1 MPATVD
7 ALLPLSLLEAV
18 RRVDTPEAYQD
29 VEFVGDLRNKRFGV
43 SDTVYAQI
51 RRYTEAVQ
59 REERLPLSDAAAIA
73 RLIGRRSDAEQ
84 VFRSAGRYLA
94 GEVYRRIPKFS
105 RWVARVLPSF
115 IARPVALRATRRVAA
130 RYYNGTIERVGAFVV
145 LDVSESVT
153 ASAASGAIGCTY
165 YEASLAEILARLVH
179 TGGVVDHVRCV
190 RRGEGICQWRAEWRP
205 RR

>member
-1 MPATVD
+1 MATTVD

-18 RRVDTPEAYQD
+18 RRVDTPEEYQD

-59 REERLPLSDAAAIA
+59 RDESVPLSEAAAIA

-84 VFRSAGRYLA
+84 VFRSAGRYMA
-94 GEVYRRIPKFS
+94 GEVYVRIPRFS
-105 RWVARVLPSF
+105 RWLARVMPSF
-115 IARPVALRATRRVAA
+115 IARPVALRATRRLAA
-130 RYYNGTIERVGAFVV
+130 RYFNGTVARVGAFLVM
-145 LDVSESVT
+145 DVPESVT
-153 ASAASGAIGCTY
+153 AAATSGAVGCTY
-165 YEASLAEILARLVH
+165 YEASLGEVLARLIH
-179 TGGVVDHVRCV
+179 AGGVVDHVRCV
-190 RRGEGICQWRAEWRP
+190 RRGEGFCQWRAEWRP